1 MIHEGQEFARAKII
15 AQTDVDDI
23 HIGTLDENSYNKDN
37 ETNYINF
44 NHPEWNKELVNYY
57 RGLISLRKRLP
68 QIRNSRLE
76 DLEFLVDEKNQF
88 CVGYHSKK
96 QAEKVGEMTNEV
108 VVIVNGNQTF
118 AGEIKLPEGEWIV
131 LADGL
136 KVYSDVDAKIVYKDK
151 IIIPPIEGVILI
163 KRE

>member
-1 MIHEGQEFARAKII
+1 
-15 AQTDVDDI
+15 
-23 HIGTLDENSYNKDN
+23 
-37 ETNYINF
+37 
-44 NHPEWNKELVNYY
+44 
-57 RGLISLRKRLP
+57 
-68 QIRNSRLE
+68 
-76 DLEFLVDEKNQF
+76 
-88 CVGYHSKK
+88 
-96 QAEKVGEMTNEV
+96 MTNEV